1 MALRN
6 IYVYSR
12 RVELRN
18 TNGRVSFAQPGILVL
33 EVYIHSIDIDL
44 CHLPS
49 WGGGGVWSVSD
60 IKCGTLCHVGNNCE
74 LSFAVST
81 IHHSRRFRLL

>member
-1 MALRN
+1 MPMALRN

-49 WGGGGVWSVSD
+49 WGGRGGMFCKRYKVRHSLP
-60 IKCGTLCHVGNNCE
+60 CGE
-74 LSFAVST
+74 
-81 IHHSRRFRLL
+81 